1 MSTQRNVSV
10 TYDSDHLANL
20 AITAIHAGRYDQA
33 EKCLRRSLSLE
44 IRNGPLA
51 NQAADWGN
59 LGIVLGLKGE
69 LAAAVR
75 CLWQAY
81 QLHLDVKDVGDAGTD
96 MMNLAE
102 IFDCLGRHL
111 LLKLC
116 LKRAIRCFE
125 ESHFEEQAAQARRR
139 LAVELAADD
148 VCTRDPLLN

>member
-1 MSTQRNVSV
+1 MSTERSVSV
-10 TYDSDHLANL
+10 KYVSDHLANL
-20 AITAIHAGRYDQA
+20 TIAAIHAGRYDQA
-33 EKCLRRSLSLE
+33 EQFLRRSLSLE

-69 LAAAVR
+69 LRAAVR

-81 QLHLDVKDVGDAGTD
+81 QLHLRVKDVGGAGTD
-96 MMNLAE
+96 LMNLAE
-102 IFDCLGRHL
+102 IFDCVGRPL
-111 LLKLC
+111 LFKLC

-125 ESHFEEQAAQARRR
+125 ESDFEEQAAQARRR
-139 LAVELAADD
+139 LAVELAVDD